1 MLTQNA
7 AQFTSE
13 CLVNEKTASDAVI
26 FTGTHWKPYSMWFT
40 NHDPKPNYEA
50 IKTKDKLLS

>member
-1 MLTQNA
+1 MK
-7 AQFTSE
+7 
-13 CLVNEKTASDAVI
+13 KTASDAVI

-50 IKTKDKLLS
+50 I